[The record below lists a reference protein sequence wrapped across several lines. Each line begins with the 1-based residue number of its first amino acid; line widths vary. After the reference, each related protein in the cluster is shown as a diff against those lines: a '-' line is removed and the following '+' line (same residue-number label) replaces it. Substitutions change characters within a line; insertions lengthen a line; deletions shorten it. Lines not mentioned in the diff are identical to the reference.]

1 MAIRIVRL
9 GSRRRPGEGVRI
21 GTVRH
26 PPRGVP
32 KERHAEDDWYDV
44 WYPELA
50 PSAES
55 VKAGKAAETDAE
67 WKAFERAYRR
77 EMKEP
82 VARHALALL
91 ATLSHVADF
100 SVGCYCESEDRCH
113 RSILRELLMDSGAD
127 VVAPDRGPA

>member
-9 GSRRRPGEGVRI
+9 GSPRTPGEGVRI

-50 PSAES
+50 PSPES
-55 VKAGKAAETDAE
+55 VKTGKSAETEAE
-67 WKAFERAYRR
+67 WKAFEQAYRR
-77 EMKEP
+77 EMKKP

-91 ATLSHVADF
+91 ATLSREADF
-100 SVGCYCESEDRCH
+100 SVGCYCENQDRCH
-113 RSILRELLMDSGAD
+113 RSILGELLREAGAE
-127 VVAPDRGPA
+127 VVPTG